1 MKKGFRFTVEDSTVR
16 DISTLQQGEELII
29 IDKFD
34 GFQVVEEENN
44 DKIFIYF
51 KDIDRNLKEMNRYYV
66 VDSLQRVDNIKKMY
80 EKYDSISRYKKLLEL
95 ASLNNSSSYK
105 ENEDFF
111 ISSNITEREWNQFV
125 SSVA

>member
-34 GFQVVEEENN
+34 GFQVVEEENS

>member
-1 MKKGFRFTVEDSTVR
+1 MKKGFRFTVEDSTER
-16 DISTLQQGEELII
+16 SINSIQQGNELII
-29 IDKFD
+29 IDKFN

-51 KDIDRNLKEMNRYYV
+51 KDIDRNLKEMNRYYI
-66 VDSLQRVDNIKKMY
+66 VDSLQRVNNIKKMY

>member
-1 MKKGFRFTVEDSTVR
+1 MKKGFRFTVEDSTER
-16 DISTLQQGEELII
+16 SINSIQQGNELII